1 MQRQRPGHRIWSF
14 HHRGLLLLAAAVA
27 VMLFFLY
34 GCVAG
39 AAYSPRGR
47 LVFIPL
53 AQVSGS
59 STTSLFP
66 LLSGRIGAAHRMVQ
80 CAGRYE
86 KQARSPAEPRHP
98 QAHDG
103 QGAGRRFLRLAG
115 TAGAGRHH
123 GLMEAAS
130 VEQTS
135 VFEAAEH

>member
-27 VMLFFLY
+27 VMIFFLY

-66 LLSGRIGAAHRMVQ
+66 LLSGRIEASHRMVQ
-80 CAGRYE
+80 CAGDM
-86 KQARSPAEPRHP
+86 KNKPAPLLNPGTLKPMTAREL
-98 QAHDG
+98 DG
-103 QGAGRRFLRLAG
+103 VFCDELVQQELDDT
-115 TAGAGRHH
+115 TA
-123 GLMEAAS
+123 
-130 VEQTS
+130 
-135 VFEAAEH
+135 

>member
-1 MQRQRPGHRIWSF
+1 MRRQRPEHRIWSF

-59 STTSLFP
+59 RTTSLFP
-66 LLSGRIGAAHRMVQ
+66 LLSGRIEAANRMVQ

-86 KQARSPAEPRHP
+86 KQARSPADP
-98 QAHDG
+98 
-103 QGAGRRFLRLAG
+103 G
-115 TAGAGRHH
+115 TLKPMTARELGG
-123 GLMEAAS
+123 
-130 VEQTS
+130 
-135 VFEAAEH
+135 VFCDELDDTTA